1 MNKQEINSRLHDSH
15 HEFINYLSSLDDRAF
30 MHSYQNEKWTAG
42 QQADHIYR
50 SLMPVHLI
58 LKFPK
63 WTIKQLLG
71 TANRPSKSYEELVAK
86 YYLKLENRTDTPPK
100 FFTPKEINVAIKPI
114 VFAKV
119 KNNLNKIC
127 TSINDFDEKELDEF
141 ILPHPLLGKVT
152 LREMMYFMILHVEHH
167 QKITQR
173 NLVDFK

>member
-1 MNKQEINSRLHDSH
+1 MDKQEIILKLKDSH
-15 HEFINYLSSLDDRAF
+15 GLFIDYLTSLDDRAF
-30 MHSYQNEKWTAG
+30 MHSFQNEKWTAG

-71 TANRPSKSYEELVAK
+71 TANRPSKSYEELVSK
-86 YYLKLENRTDTPPK
+86 YYYKLENRTGTPPK
-100 FFTPKEINVAIKPI
+100 FFTPKEISVAIKPI

-119 KNNLNKIC
+119 QNNLNKIC
-127 TSINDFDEKELDEF
+127 KALESFSEEELDEF

-152 LREMMYFMILHVEHH
+152 LREMMYFNILHVEHH
-167 QKITQR
+167 RNIAER
-173 NLVDFK
+173 NLEDLK

>member
-1 MNKQEINSRLHDSH
+1 MNKQEIISRLQDSH
-15 HEFINYLSSLDDRAF
+15 QEFINYLSALDDNAF
-30 MHSYQNEKWTAG
+30 MHSFQNEKWTAG

-71 TANRPSKSYEELVAK
+71 TANRPSKSYDELVEK
-86 YYLKLENRTDTPPK
+86 YYFKLENRTGTPPR
-100 FFTPKEINVAIKPI
+100 FFTPKEITVAIKPI

-119 KNNLNKIC
+119 QNNLNKIC
-127 TSINDFDEKELDEF
+127 ASLNDFDENELDEF
-141 ILPHPLLGKVT
+141 ILPHSLLGKVT

-167 QKITQR
+167 QKIAQR
-173 NLVDFK
+173 NLADFK

>member
-1 MNKQEINSRLHDSH
+1 MNKQEIIFNLKDSH
-15 HEFINYLSSLDDRAF
+15 RSFIDYLASLDDRAF
-30 MHSYQNEKWTAG
+30 MYSFQNEKWTAG

-71 TANRPSKSYEELVAK
+71 TANRPSKSYDELVAK
-86 YYLKLENRTDTPPK
+86 YYHKLETRTGTPPK
-100 FFTPKEINVAIKPI
+100 FFTPKEITVAIKPI

-119 KNNLNKIC
+119 QNNLDKIC
-127 TSINDFDEKELDEF
+127 KLIDLFSEEELDEF

-152 LREMMYFMILHVEHH
+152 LREMMYFTILHVQHH
-167 QKITQR
+167 QKIAAR
-173 NLVDFK
+173 NLMDFK